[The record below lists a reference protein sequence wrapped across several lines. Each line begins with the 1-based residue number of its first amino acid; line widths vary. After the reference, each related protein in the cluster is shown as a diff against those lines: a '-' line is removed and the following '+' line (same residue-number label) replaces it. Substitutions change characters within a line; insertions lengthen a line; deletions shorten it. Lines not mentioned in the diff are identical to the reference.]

1 MKIGINLLYL
11 LPGMVGGTETYAAG
25 LLHGLAE
32 IDLRNEYVVF
42 VNSESVNW
50 PLPEAAN
57 FTRVVCPVR
66 AARRASRYLFEQL
79 RLPLLLSRYDI
90 DVVHSLG
97 YVGPLLAPCPSIVTI
112 HDLNYFALK
121 KTMPFI
127 KRNVLRF
134 FSMQSARRAAHVMTI
149 SHFSKGEI
157 CRIIKLE
164 PSKTTVGHLGA
175 GYGASNFSGDW
186 AELTSRY
193 NIRTPYV
200 AAFGGGTL
208 NKNMPR
214 LIRAFASVKDTFP
227 HSLLL
232 IGHIPSDLDLT
243 AETKEVRDRVTVTGY
258 VPGDHILP
266 LLSHA
271 ELFVLPSLY
280 EGFGLPVLEA
290 QQASVAVACSS
301 AGSLPEVGGDGA
313 LYFDPTSVEQ
323 MADAIRHCLSD
334 VRLRSQLISKGRE
347 NVSRFSWTKTAK
359 ETLSVYQRAVKS
371 RQAGEK

>member
-1 MKIGINLLYL
+1 
-11 LPGMVGGTETYAAG
+11 
-25 LLHGLAE
+25 
-32 IDLRNEYVVF
+32 
-42 VNSESVNW
+42 
-50 PLPEAAN
+50 
-57 FTRVVCPVR
+57 
-66 AARRASRYLFEQL
+66 
-79 RLPLLLSRYDI
+79 
-90 DVVHSLG
+90 
-97 YVGPLLAPCPSIVTI
+97 LLAPCPSIVTI

-134 FSMQSARRAAHVMTI
+134 FSMQSARRATHVMTI

-164 PSKTTVGHLGA
+164 PSKTTVGHLGV

-186 AELTSRY
+186 AELTNRY
-193 NIRTPYV
+193 GIRTPYV

-227 HSLLL
+227 HSLVL
-232 IGHIPSDLDLT
+232 IGPIPSDLDLT
-243 AETKEVRDRVTVTGY
+243 GETKEVRDRVTVTGY

-290 QQASVAVACSS
+290 QRASVAVACSS

-359 ETLSVYQRAVKS
+359 ETLSVYQRAVES